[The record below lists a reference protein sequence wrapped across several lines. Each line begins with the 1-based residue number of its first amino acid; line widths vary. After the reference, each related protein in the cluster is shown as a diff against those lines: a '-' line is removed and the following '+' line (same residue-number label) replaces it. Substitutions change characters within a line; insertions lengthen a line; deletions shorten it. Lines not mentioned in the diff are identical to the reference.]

1 MKLEG
6 KKTYIFG
13 VLAIISVGLRAMDL
27 IDQETLIYLLG
38 IFLAGEG
45 MSIRSAIKN

>member
-13 VLAIISVGLRAMDL
+13 VLAMISVGLRIFNL
-27 IDQETLIYLLG
+27 IDDETLIKLLG
-38 IFLAGEG
+38 VFLSGEI
-45 MSIRSAIKN
+45 MSVRSAIKK